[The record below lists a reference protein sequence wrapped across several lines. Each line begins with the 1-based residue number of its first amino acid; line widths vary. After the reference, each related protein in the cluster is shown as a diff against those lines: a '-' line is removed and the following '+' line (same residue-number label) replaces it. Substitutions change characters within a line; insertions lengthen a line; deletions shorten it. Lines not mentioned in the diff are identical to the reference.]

1 MSGRRRWDGR
11 ETLRGIGTEVRRGS
25 GAPIVGYSGRLV
37 PRLSGIQL
45 AAASDGIDI
54 RNNGDFGEDPKQ
66 LRGVKTRGRQPKHR
80 HKAVPSAV
88 GHVGEYHDSLS
99 YY

>member
-37 PRLSGIQL
+37 PRLSGIEVSRGVGRHRHPNNGVTL
-45 AAASDGIDI
+45 AKI
-54 RNNGDFGEDPKQ
+54 RNNFVE
-66 LRGVKTRGRQPKHR
+66 
-80 HKAVPSAV
+80 
-88 GHVGEYHDSLS
+88 
-99 YY
+99 

>member
-1 MSGRRRWDGR
+1 LAKAAALVTEEEAWSMSGRRRWDGR

-54 RNNGDFGEDPKQ
+54 RNNRVTLAKIRNNFVE
-66 LRGVKTRGRQPKHR
+66 
-80 HKAVPSAV
+80 
-88 GHVGEYHDSLS
+88 
-99 YY
+99 

>member
-37 PRLSGIQL
+37 PRLSGIEVSRGVGRHRHPQQP
-45 AAASDGIDI
+45 
-54 RNNGDFGEDPKQ
+54 GDFGEDPKQ
-66 LRGVKTRGRQPKHR
+66 LRGVKTRGR
-80 HKAVPSAV
+80 
-88 GHVGEYHDSLS
+88 HVAST
-99 YY
+99 

>member
-45 AAASDGIDI
+45 VAASDDSITRCNRFQMLFQQLSPAGATP
-54 RNNGDFGEDPKQ
+54 RGDAGK
-66 LRGVKTRGRQPKHR
+66 KH
-80 HKAVPSAV
+80 A
-88 GHVGEYHDSLS
+88 
-99 YY
+99 